1 MHVNHATLRLKEVHC
16 FFCPMHSTFQA
27 HICDAVY
34 FRSSDFASRVAG
46 GDEDEVVEHRAGGR
60 ARIVH
65 AQDTEASL

>member
-1 MHVNHATLRLKEVHC
+1 
-16 FFCPMHSTFQA
+16 MHSTFQA

-60 ARIVH
+60 AGIVH
-65 AQDTEASL
+65 AQYTEASLRVGELCVVLSHALKILRT